1 MEMSGLAWGAVSA
14 REDFCLLGMTGG
26 KAWEWLGRLNT
37 SPSSA
42 ENGKAQSQEKTPK
55 ELAVALQTLPSSQG
69 GGIWIWGGLRW
80 I

>member
-1 MEMSGLAWGAVSA
+1 MEQIASSGL
-14 REDFCLLGMTGG
+14 GMVGG
-26 KAWEWLGRLNT
+26 LNT

-69 GGIWIWGGLRW
+69 GGINLWRACNDGKNLFDFSGGLLLFGG
-80 I
+80 